1 MKTETGRALCY
12 VRVQRSMTGCDLLL
26 SSMMVGDLRAVVNKD
41 RTSNA
46 LAQDATIEGSGYWQA
61 MHWHKR

>member
-1 MKTETGRALCY
+1 
-12 VRVQRSMTGCDLLL
+12 
-26 SSMMVGDLRAVVNKD
+26 MMVGDLRAAVNKD
-41 RTSNA
+41 RASNA